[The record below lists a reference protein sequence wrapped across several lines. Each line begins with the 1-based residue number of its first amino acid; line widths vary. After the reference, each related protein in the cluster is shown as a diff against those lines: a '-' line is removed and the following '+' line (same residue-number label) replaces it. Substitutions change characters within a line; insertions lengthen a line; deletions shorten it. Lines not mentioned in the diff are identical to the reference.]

1 MRGATRNHS
10 LTGMFRARR
19 LRFAALGGMTM
30 LKNPVIALL
39 AIAAFACNSTTTT
52 TATTA
57 PAPMPSAA
65 ASVQA
70 SQAFLAPHGFALDA
84 MDTTVKPCDD
94 FYRYAVGHWRETH
107 PLSPQYSRFGRFE
120 EVSERNRDVL
130 RKILEDDAAANAAVG
145 TPEQKVGDFYA
156 ACMNE
161 SAIEAQGITPIRG
174 ELDRI
179 NALTDKQAVVGELV
193 QLQEMGVAPLFRVG
207 GQNDFKNSKM
217 IIATLGTGA
226 LGLPDRDYYLSN
238 DARFQRIREQ
248 YVDHIAKML
257 TLAGEPDV
265 QSKSDA
271 ARVLDIETRLARATL
286 PRTEARKPENTYH
299 VMR

>member
-1 MRGATRNHS
+1 MTPTWRIAMIRK
-10 LTGMFRARR
+10 LA
-19 LRFAALGGMTM
+19 AALA
-30 LKNPVIALL
+30 ALV
-39 AIAAFACNSTTTT
+39 AFACSSSTSTTSTTASTTTPT
-52 TATTA
+52 TPRATSATAA
-57 PAPMPSAA
+57 PAKTAY
-65 ASVQA
+65 
-70 SQAFLAPHGFALDA
+70 FAPHGFALDA
-84 MDTTVKPCDD
+84 MDTTVKPCND

-107 PLSPQYSRFGRFE
+107 PLGPQYSRFGRFE